1 MDASLNDIL
10 LIAVP
15 ALIVCGLY
23 ILVQEISDE
32 LVGHPILPVIW
43 GVMTYLLPPYVAYKL
58 TGALALPFWLGFLL
72 LLALCAVWFRLGRW
86 LFPKS
91 TVFTDNNEND
101 R

>member
-1 MDASLNDIL
+1 MDASLNSIL

-15 ALIVCGLY
+15 TLIVCVLY
-23 ILVQEISDE
+23 IVVQEFFDE
-32 LVGHPILPVIW
+32 MEGHPILPVIW

-58 TGALALPFWLGFLL
+58 GALALPFWLGFLL
-72 LLALCAVWFRLGRW
+72 LVALCAVWIWLGRW

-91 TVFTDNNEND
+91 TVFTDNNENG